1 MNMKYIKYVIHIFGD
16 TMKNYPKKEDNY
28 YKLKLV
34 GERGQITIDKNI
46 RESCN
51 IQPGTPLLE
60 IKVGKAI
67 VLVQVDNMFEDMT
80 QRLKAAFT
88 DTKMDKSDI
97 VKEIEETSR
106 DAIVKKHYPDLEL

>member
-1 MNMKYIKYVIHIFGD
+1 MNFIHKENKL
-16 TMKNYPKKEDNY
+16 TKNFKKEENY

-46 RESCN
+46 RKSCN

-67 VLVQVDNMFEDMT
+67 VLVQVDNMFEEMT
-80 QRLKAAFT
+80 QRLKVVFADNKLNKT
-88 DTKMDKSDI
+88 EI
-97 VKEIEETSR
+97 IKEIEEESR
-106 DAIVKKHYPDLEL
+106 EAVVKKHYPDLGL